1 MTLKERRHILNLTM
15 KQVAD
20 AAEISESMYCLVENG
35 RRTPSLK
42 VIKKIAVTLNCT
54 IDELLT
60 EKETST
66 KESEE
71 QEGKGCRLNI

>member
-20 AAEISESMYCLVENG
+20 AAEISESMYCLVEYG

-54 IDELLT
+54 IDELL
-60 EKETST
+60 
-66 KESEE
+66 SENKNLPGIA
-71 QEGKGCRLNI
+71 GKSN

>member
-20 AAEISESMYCLVENG
+20 ASEISESMYCLVENG

-60 EKETST
+60 EKETSA

-71 QEGKGCRLNI
+71 QEG

>member
-20 AAEISESMYCLVENG
+20 AADISESMYCLVENG

-60 EKETST
+60 EKETSA

-71 QEGKGCRLNI
+71 QEG